1 MYEDGSTIEPINET
15 TDGLFANFSQEISK
29 NITEN
34 ATNTTPDP
42 YTVDGWHWDDAS
54 WILCA
59 SFVIFTMQ
67 TGN

>member
-15 TDGLFANFSQEISK
+15 TDGLFANVSQEIFK

-34 ATNTTPDP
+34 VTNTTADP

-54 WILCA
+54 WIYVPLL
-59 SFVIFTMQ
+59 
-67 TGN
+67 